1 VKASAGNYSVLSGD
15 SAVIE
20 NKQEKTLSRIGRKP
34 IALPNGVAVEVL
46 YGGVKVTGPMGSMEQ
61 KYHPDVNVKVEDGM
75 VLVERQSANKFHHS
89 LHGLTRSLI
98 ANAVT
103 GVSEGFTRTLEI
115 MGVGYR
121 VAATGQGITLNVG
134 HSHPIEIQ
142 PEEGITMEV
151 EGNNRVHIRGI
162 DKQKVG
168 QLAAQVRRVRPPNA
182 YKEKGIR
189 YSDEILHFK
198 PGKAAARKA

>member
-1 VKASAGNYSVLSGD
+1 MSG
-15 SAVIE
+15 SNVT
-20 NKQEKTLSRIGRKP
+20 EKTQGRTLSRIGRKP
-34 IALPNGVAVEVL
+34 IPIPSGVEVQIEHD
-46 YGGVKVTGPMGSMEQ
+46 GVIVKGPLGTLAQ
-61 KYHPDVNVKVEDGM
+61 KYHPEVRVSVDDGM
-75 VLVERQSANKFHHS
+75 VLVERLSERKFHHA

-98 ANAVT
+98 SNAIT
-103 GVSEGFTRTLEI
+103 GVTEGYTKTLEL

-121 VAATGQGITLNVG
+121 VQVAGDGIILNVG
-134 HSHPIEIQ
+134 YSHPVEIQ
-142 PEEGITMEV
+142 PGEGVTMEV

-168 QLAAQVRRVRPPNA
+168 SLAAQVRRVRPPNA

-189 YSDEILHFK
+189 YQGELLRFK

>member
-1 VKASAGNYSVLSGD
+1 MSGD
-15 SAVIE
+15 GEQQVNGSGR
-20 NKQEKTLSRIGRKP
+20 TLSRIGRKAIP
-34 IALPNGVAVEVL
+34 LPTGVTVEAKYGEAV
-46 YGGVKVTGPMGSMEQ
+46 VTGPRGTVTQ
-61 KYHPDVNVKVEDGM
+61 TYHPDVIVNVGEGQ
-75 VLVERQSANKFHHS
+75 VLVERLSEKKFHHA

-103 GVSEGFTRTLEI
+103 GVTDGYTRTLEL

-121 VAATGQGITLNVG
+121 VQSAGDGIILNVG
-134 HSHPIEIQ
+134 YSHPVEIH
-142 PEEGITMEV
+142 PEEGVTMEV
-151 EGNNRVHIRGI
+151 EGNNRVHVRGI

-168 QLAAQVRRVRPPNA
+168 SVAARVRRVRPPNA

-189 YSDEILHFK
+189 YSDEVLRFK

>member
-1 VKASAGNYSVLSGD
+1 MSGNENARDDPSGR
-15 SAVIE
+15 
-20 NKQEKTLSRIGRKP
+20 TLSRIGRRTIP
-34 IALPNGVAVEVL
+34 IPEGVIVEVG
-46 YGGVKVTGPMGSMEQ
+46 YGEVTVSGPRGTLTQ
-61 KYHPDVNVKVEDGM
+61 GYHPDVVVKVEGGE
-75 VLVERQSANKFHHS
+75 VVVERLSERKFHHA

-103 GVSEGFTRTLEI
+103 GVTDGYTRTLEL

-121 VAATGQGITLNVG
+121 VQAAGDGITLNVG
-134 HSHPIEIQ
+134 YSHPVEIH
-142 PEEGITMEV
+142 PPNGVTMDV
-151 EGNNRVHIRGI
+151 EGNNRVHVRGI

-189 YSDEILHFK
+189 YQGELLRFK
-198 PGKAAARKA
+198 PGKSAARKA